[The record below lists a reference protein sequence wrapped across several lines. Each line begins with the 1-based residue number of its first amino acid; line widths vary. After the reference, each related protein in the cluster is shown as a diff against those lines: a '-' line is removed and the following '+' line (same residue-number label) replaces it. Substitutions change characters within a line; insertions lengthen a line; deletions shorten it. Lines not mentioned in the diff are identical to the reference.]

1 MEYIK
6 EDVPVIK
13 NITPRGSLRVIGDS
27 MDFGKAPVP
36 RQPSTGQAKPEVAK
50 KDWGIRLNL
59 YAKEIKPFYFF
70 KPTLIRSLIHGF

>member
-27 MDFGKAPVP
+27 MDFGKGRISGEVHY
-36 RQPSTGQAKPEVAK
+36 SKPEV
-50 KDWGIRLNL
+50 LQ
-59 YAKEIKPFYFF
+59 
-70 KPTLIRSLIHGF
+70 